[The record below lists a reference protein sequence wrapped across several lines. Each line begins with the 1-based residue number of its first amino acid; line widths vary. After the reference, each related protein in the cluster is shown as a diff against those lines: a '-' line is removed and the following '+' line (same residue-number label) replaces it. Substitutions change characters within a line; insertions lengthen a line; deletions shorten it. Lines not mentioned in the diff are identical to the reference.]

1 MRQQLQIT
9 LPEDTVRLINQW
21 VKNSN
26 SPEEERNNLIDEAI
40 KCYVHQK
47 QQDTLRQQLQEGA
60 IRRAER
66 DLNLAQEWFDTG
78 HPKHLQI

>member
-1 MRQQLQIT
+1 MRQQLEIS

-26 SPEEERNNLIDEAI
+26 SPEEERNHLIDEAI
-40 KCYVHQK
+40 KWYVTQK
-47 QQDTLRQQLQEGA
+47 QQDILRQQLQEGA

-66 DLNLAQEWFDTG
+66 DLNLAQEWFNLEEETWQK
-78 HPKHLQI
+78 P